1 MIPVINE
8 HGAQPFAATKVKD
21 CFFYIHPN
29 RLNRMC
35 PALPH
40 STGEQLANILND
52 FKSCE
57 SLYLEMKACEC
68 FFFFNILT
76 LLTCNCSSL
85 WNRSG
90 EDVIPCSSIDLW
102 VSLLLSGCPRC
113 RAFTAALRVQS
124 PSRIT
129 FSMGTRQ
136 RNSESERKNKSSGA
150 INCNWRVFSERRMMD
165 VGYGVC
171 LSNDV

>member
-57 SLYLEMKACEC
+57 SLYLETKACEC
-68 FFFFNILT
+68 IFLNILT
-76 LLTCNCSSL
+76 LLTCDCSSL

-90 EDVIPCSSIDLW
+90 EDVIPSGSIDLW
-102 VSLLLSGCPRC
+102 VALLLSGCPRC
-113 RAFTAALRVQS
+113 RAFTAAALTIALTNNIQHGNETEEFWERKEKQ
-124 PSRIT
+124 IK
-129 FSMGTRQ
+129 Q
-136 RNSESERKNKSSGA
+136 RNK
-150 INCNWRVFSERRMMD
+150 
-165 VGYGVC
+165 
-171 LSNDV
+171 L